1 MPGFCLFLNILNKII
16 NAPCGTLKLLLAL
29 GVTKYIKSY
38 KIHFVVQYA
47 TDYCPLEHDNYKTI
61 SAHLGSP
68 ISCYINNLHGAFI
81 FLLGVHTC
89 CFETSKPNGPCQ
101 LNQLR
106 KLPRQDNRFAFVRPA
121 DGLWTWRLWVT
132 GGWLVLCW
140 FLVSCRFFKEIKT
153 SSFRGFWWRLWL
165 RFLLLR

>member
-1 MPGFCLFLNILNKII
+1 MSSKKSNGTLNKII

-29 GVTKYIKSY
+29 GVAKYIKSY

-81 FLLGVHTC
+81 FLLSLECT
-89 CFETSKPNGPCQ
+89 
-101 LNQLR
+101 
-106 KLPRQDNRFAFVRPA
+106 KLKGYIIP
-121 DGLWTWRLWVT
+121 
-132 GGWLVLCW
+132 
-140 FLVSCRFFKEIKT
+140 I
-153 SSFRGFWWRLWL
+153 
-165 RFLLLR
+165 

>member
-1 MPGFCLFLNILNKII
+1 MQQLWSSVLLTTPELESNALDRSATTLYEDTDSYCVLQAILNKII

-29 GVTKYIKSY
+29 GVAKYIKSY

-81 FLLGVHTC
+81 FLL
-89 CFETSKPNGPCQ
+89 S
-101 LNQLR
+101 
-106 KLPRQDNRFAFVRPA
+106 
-121 DGLWTWRLWVT
+121 
-132 GGWLVLCW
+132 VL
-140 FLVSCRFFKEIKT
+140 
-153 SSFRGFWWRLWL
+153 
-165 RFLLLR
+165 

>member
-1 MPGFCLFLNILNKII
+1 MSGTCHVGNRVLIHHVILNKII

-29 GVTKYIKSY
+29 GVAKYIKSY

-81 FLLGVHTC
+81 FLLSVHVHVHVPK
-89 CFETSKPNGPCQ
+89 FGINGGS
-101 LNQLR
+101 R
-106 KLPRQDNRFAFVRPA
+106 HKF
-121 DGLWTWRLWVT
+121 
-132 GGWLVLCW
+132 
-140 FLVSCRFFKEIKT
+140 I
-153 SSFRGFWWRLWL
+153 
-165 RFLLLR
+165 

>member
-1 MPGFCLFLNILNKII
+1 MIIRDFILCLSRLSTVFSGPCKTVFFLIDILNKII

-29 GVTKYIKSY
+29 GVAKYIKSY

-81 FLLGVHTC
+81 FLLSVHL
-89 CFETSKPNGPCQ
+89 SP
-101 LNQLR
+101 
-106 KLPRQDNRFAFVRPA
+106 LP
-121 DGLWTWRLWVT
+121 
-132 GGWLVLCW
+132 
-140 FLVSCRFFKEIKT
+140 
-153 SSFRGFWWRLWL
+153 RLWL
-165 RFLLLR
+165 VYQACHSSNVLILIMYKRSNLEQLVLKHWN